1 MMKKGKAKIN
11 APKTAHTSNSKKGMG
26 DYYGTGIK
34 AKIGTMIDGMGV
46 PEITP
51 NKIKKPPKSLA

>member
-1 MMKKGKAKIN
+1 MKKVK

-34 AKIGTMIDGMGV
+34 QNIGRMREDSMG
-46 PEITP
+46 IIAATP
-51 NKIKKPPKSLA
+51 NKLKKPPKSLA